1 MNVSTDL
8 DVTGSSAGSST
19 VIGTT
24 QGTVHPVMAPVVPL
38 TFGLAAGTDGLFG
51 FTADEAL
58 PHADVSGPSVSN
70 MEEVATTGDAGTTDQ
85 SLSGTGGQFT
95 DPTDVT
101 VDSTAAQLTS
111 GKLTSLNIHISLII
125 AFGNQIK

>member
-1 MNVSTDL
+1 MNVSTEL
-8 DVTGSSAGSST
+8 DVTGSSAGSSI

-24 QGTVHPVMAPVVPL
+24 QGTVHPVVAPVAPL
-38 TFGLAAGTDGLFG
+38 TLGLAAGTDGLLG
-51 FTADEAL
+51 FTTDEAL

-70 MEEVATTGDAGTTDQ
+70 LEEVVTTGNVTIDQ
-85 SLSGTGGQFT
+85 SLGGTSEQLI
-95 DPTDVT
+95 DPTDAT
-101 VDSTAAQLTS
+101 VDTTVTQLTS